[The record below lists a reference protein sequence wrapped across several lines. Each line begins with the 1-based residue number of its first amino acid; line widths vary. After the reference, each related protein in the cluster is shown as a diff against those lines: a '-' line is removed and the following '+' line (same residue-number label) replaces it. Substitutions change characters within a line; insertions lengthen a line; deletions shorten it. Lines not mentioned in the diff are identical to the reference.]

1 MIAVGYLSA
10 CKVRSGGVSERP
22 KEHASKACV
31 GETPPWVQIPP
42 PPPYF
47 FGSAARSTHQDALGD
62 GEIAVGG
69 SLAAS
74 WAGAGSALAH
84 PGPEVDADGDAMAAA
99 I

>member
-1 MIAVGYLSA
+1 
-10 CKVRSGGVSERP
+10 
-22 KEHASKACV
+22 
-31 GETPPWVQIPP
+31 
-42 PPPYF
+42 
-47 FGSAARSTHQDALGD
+47 
-62 GEIAVGG
+62 VGG